1 LALLIMAARRLP
13 IFDLTPPDAVRGSR

>member
-13 IFDLTPPDAVRGSR
+13 IFDLAPPDAVRGSR